1 MRKLTDSKQNQ
12 RNQQVTNMKIL
23 LNDIDIAEFDCVT
36 SCRNNETY
44 LKLQQL
50 NRRLNNEYFTT
61 KYALQ
66 RRSLEIDNV
75 EEILDYAL
83 MEQDIEAI
91 NFYQSRKSQLEIILN
106 ELNEQFDAIK
116 INMQT
121 EYVELTEEE
130 FQIFKQVNDWSY
142 LGNRNR
148 TNFNKDKLNHL
159 LAI

>member
-1 MRKLTDSKQNQ
+1 
-12 RNQQVTNMKIL
+12 MKVL

-50 NRRLNNEYFTT
+50 NRHINREYFEIREV
-61 KYALQ
+61 LG

-83 MEQDIEAI
+83 MEQDVEAI
-91 NFYQSRKSQLEIILN
+91 NFYQTRKSQLEIILN
-106 ELNEQFDAIK
+106 ELNERFDDIK

-142 LGNRNR
+142 LGERNR
-148 TNFNKDKLNHL
+148 TDFYKSEQNHL
-159 LAI
+159 LEI

>member
-1 MRKLTDSKQNQ
+1 VNKNQ

-106 ELNEQFDAIK
+106 ELNEQFDDIK
-116 INMQT
+116 SNMKT
-121 EYVELTEEE
+121 EYAELTEEE

-142 LGNRNR
+142 LGERNR
-148 TNFNKDKLNHL
+148 TDFYKSEQNHL
-159 LAI
+159 LEI

>member
-1 MRKLTDSKQNQ
+1 
-12 RNQQVTNMKIL
+12 MKVL
-23 LNDIDIAEFDCVT
+23 LNDIDIAENDCLTARRDSEV
-36 SCRNNETY
+36 Y
-44 LKLQQL
+44 VKLQQL
-50 NRRLNNEYFTT
+50 NRHINREYFEIRE
-61 KYALQ
+61 ALG

-83 MEQDIEAI
+83 VEQDVEAI
-91 NFYQSRKSQLEIILN
+91 NFYQMRKSQLEIILN
-106 ELNEQFDAIK
+106 ELNEKFDDIK

-142 LGNRNR
+142 LGDKNR
-148 TNFNKDKLNHL
+148 TNFNKNKLNHL

>member
-1 MRKLTDSKQNQ
+1 
-12 RNQQVTNMKIL
+12 MKVL
-23 LNDIDIAEFDCVT
+23 LNDIDIAENDCLT
-36 SCRNNETY
+36 ARRDSEIY

-50 NRRLNNEYFTT
+50 NRRINREYFEIREV
-61 KYALQ
+61 LG
-66 RRSLEIDNV
+66 RRSLEVDNV

-83 MEQDIEAI
+83 VEQDVEAI
-91 NFYQSRKSQLEIILN
+91 NFYQTRKSQLEIILN
-106 ELNEQFDAIK
+106 ELNEKFEDIK

-142 LGNRNR
+142 LGDRNR
-148 TNFNKDKLNHL
+148 TNFNKNKLNHL

>member
-1 MRKLTDSKQNQ
+1 
-12 RNQQVTNMKIL
+12 MKVL
-23 LNDIDIAEFDCVT
+23 LNDIDIAENDCLT
-36 SCRNNETY
+36 ARSDNEVY

-50 NRRLNNEYFTT
+50 NRRINHEYF
-61 KYALQ
+61 KIREALG

-91 NFYQSRKSQLEIILN
+91 NFYQTRKSQLEITLN
-106 ELNEQFDAIK
+106 ELNEKFDDIK

>member
-1 MRKLTDSKQNQ
+1 
-12 RNQQVTNMKIL
+12 MKVL
-23 LNDIDIAEFDCVT
+23 LSDIDIAENDCLTARRDGEV
-36 SCRNNETY
+36 Y

-50 NRRLNNEYFTT
+50 NRRINREYFEIREM
-61 KYALQ
+61 LG

-83 MEQDIEAI
+83 VEQDVEAI
-91 NFYQSRKSQLEIILN
+91 NFYQTRKFQIEIILN
-106 ELNEQFDAIK
+106 ELNEKFDAIK

-142 LGNRNR
+142 LGDRNR
-148 TNFNKDKLNHL
+148 TNFNKNKLNHL

>member
-1 MRKLTDSKQNQ
+1 
-12 RNQQVTNMKIL
+12 MKVL
-23 LNDIDIAEFDCVT
+23 LSDIDIAENDCLTARRDGEV
-36 SCRNNETY
+36 Y

-50 NRRLNNEYFTT
+50 NRRINREYFEIREM
-61 KYALQ
+61 LG

-83 MEQDIEAI
+83 VEQDVEAI
-91 NFYQSRKSQLEIILN
+91 NFYQTRKSQIEIILN
-106 ELNEQFDAIK
+106 ELNEKFDAIK

-142 LGNRNR
+142 LGDRNR
-148 TNFNKDKLNHL
+148 TNFNKNKLNHL

>member
-1 MRKLTDSKQNQ
+1 
-12 RNQQVTNMKIL
+12 MKIL
-23 LNDIDIAEFDCVT
+23 LNDIDIAEFDCAT

-83 MEQDIEAI
+83 ME
-91 NFYQSRKSQLEIILN
+91 
-106 ELNEQFDAIK
+106 
-116 INMQT
+116 
-121 EYVELTEEE
+121 
-130 FQIFKQVNDWSY
+130 
-142 LGNRNR
+142 
-148 TNFNKDKLNHL
+148 
-159 LAI
+159 

>member
-142 LGNRNR
+142 LGDRNR
-148 TNFNKDKLNHL
+148 TNFNKNKLNHL

>member
-1 MRKLTDSKQNQ
+1 
-12 RNQQVTNMKIL
+12 MKIL

-36 SCRNNETY
+36 ARRNSKTY

-106 ELNEQFDAIK
+106 ELNEQFDDIK
-116 INMQT
+116 SNMKT
-121 EYVELTEEE
+121 EYAELTEEE

-142 LGNRNR
+142 LGERNR
-148 TNFNKDKLNHL
+148 TDFYQDEP
-159 LAI
+159 

>member
-1 MRKLTDSKQNQ
+1 
-12 RNQQVTNMKIL
+12 MKVL

-36 SCRNNETY
+36 ARRNSETY

-83 MEQDIEAI
+83 MEQDIGAI
-91 NFYQSRKSQLEIILN
+91 NFYQTRKSQLEITLN
-106 ELNEQFDAIK
+106 ELNEKFDDIK

-142 LGNRNR
+142 LGDRNR
-148 TNFNKDKLNHL
+148 TNFNKNKLNHL